1 MTGGEGLW
9 ATAMAMAMA
18 LTMAMAIKGERLSAL
33 NSPSLQMH
41 GWCGICDRIRDATFD
56 SK

>member
-18 LTMAMAIKGERLSAL
+18 LTMAIKGERLSAL
-33 NSPSLQMH
+33 KSPSLQMH
-41 GWCGICDRIRDATFD
+41 GWFGICDRIRDATFD